1 MTSLL
6 DKLKEEDATV
16 LSKSAPSSPVPA
28 HFDGLHY
35 KEEHVLHERGE
46 EEVDWAGHSENSLAD
61 HDSGLYSSSSRR
73 STSIPKSSSFN
84 SLNNEGDVESALAV
98 EDAGEERCSS
108 AAMTATEGE
117 VDLLEVYARLKRK
130 SKSYESLL
138 SAYTEEDKGMRN
150 VIHSTL
156 TELARLSANC
166 DGDSVFSEDDFLG
179 EHDTSSINLDFTNSD
194 QCSNV
199 SLHCDSLDASVSDS
213 QLIYEHRAAMNDCI
227 DTSPSRKGLTSL
239 DKRLRGYDRP
249 TTTSHDQTC
258 ERSPIKENTVEGDK
272 DATQRRRMLLRAQSE
287 MTSLETKLCDI
298 EREGSEGAR
307 EGSIEAPENSEG
319 KREKGTK
326 KKRSIQRSLS
336 YSNSAGGKAAPKRR
350 RRKKSSSVCNER
362 LSSSDREKSAEPPTP
377 PEMLNHFKIASLG
390 CSVGLQSKTTLRTLI
405 CDTQPNAEKDN
416 YRLSLDREQ

>member
-1 MTSLL
+1 M
-6 DKLKEEDATV
+6 
-16 LSKSAPSSPVPA
+16 
-28 HFDGLHY
+28 
-35 KEEHVLHERGE
+35 
-46 EEVDWAGHSENSLAD
+46 DWAGHSENSLAD

-98 EDAGEERCSS
+98 EDEGEERCSS

-194 QCSNV
+194 QCSDV

-213 QLIYEHRAAMNDCI
+213 QLIYEHRAAMNECI

-258 ERSPIKENTVEGDK
+258 ECTPISIKENTVEGDK
-272 DATQRRRMLLRAQSE
+272 DATQRRRMLLHVRAQSE
-287 MTSLETKLCDI
+287 MTSLETKLSDM

-307 EGSIEAPENSEG
+307 EGSTEAPENSEG

-326 KKRSIQRSLS
+326 NKRSIQRSLS
-336 YSNSAGGKAAPKRR
+336 YSNSAGGKAALKRR
-350 RRKKSSSVCNER
+350 RRKKSSSVGNES